1 MPFCAL
7 PLRAL
12 NKIALKKIDRLLL
25 VSFIPPF
32 LVTFGI
38 ATFVLLMQILWVYI
52 DDIAGKGLGMFVI
65 IELLAYKCVGLVP
78 MALPLAILIS
88 GVMVMGGLAER
99 YELSSLKSA
108 GISLLRTM
116 RPIIVFG
123 SVAMFVSYL
132 CNDYIIPVANLQF
145 GSRMYDI
152 REKKPSLSLESG
164 IFNDDFGNY
173 AIRIGSKD
181 PDGRTINDI
190 LMYDHSE
197 SNTGR
202 LSQVVA
208 ESGEMFATPDG
219 NYFVMQLYNGNQYI
233 ETRPTGRNSTGGA
246 PFIRTAFKSWN
257 KVFDLNEFNLDV
269 TNPDLFSQNR
279 SMMSISQLASQIDT
293 IQKRIDQRRI
303 NLAKQVGSFFS
314 VIPVD
319 SLYPEGVI
327 ERLVP
332 SEEPVN
338 AERTDQDST
347 LTESTSLQQDS
358 LKQDSLAQD
367 SLAEITGS
375 KRVMS
380 DVSLGKPE
388 AMPDG
393 RPDPEEQAKRL
404 SDQRRQRAIHAA
416 ALRVTRDSIKKAQL
430 LPLERYADTM
440 TNISEWLEVI
450 TTAERRRF
458 MSKAK
463 ASARAI
469 VNQAGQAEVS
479 LNRTMEDKV
488 KHIYEMH
495 TKYSMAVVCIIFV
508 FIGAPLGA
516 IVRKGGFG
524 YPLLVSVVA
533 FIVFIVLTI
542 FCRKIAETFL
552 VPAALAAWLP
562 CIILFPVGIWLTIKA
577 MADSKLFEFDGIG
590 VFIRRMLAKVRKNP
604 SNSAG

>member
-1 MPFCAL
+1 M
-7 PLRAL
+7 R
-12 NKIALKKIDRLLL
+12 KIDRLLL

-65 IELLAYKCVGLVP
+65 MELLAYKCVGLVP

-108 GISLLRTM
+108 GVSLIRIM

-123 SVAMFVSYL
+123 TVAMFVSYL

-152 REKKPSLSLESG
+152 REKKPALSLESG

-173 AIRIGSKD
+173 AIRIGEKE
-181 PDGRTINDI
+181 PNGRTIHDV
-190 LMYDHSE
+190 LMYDHSNA
-197 SNTGR
+197 NTGR
-202 LSQVVA
+202 LTQVVA
-208 ESGEMFATPDG
+208 KSGEMFTTPDG
-219 NYFVMQLYNGNQYI
+219 DYFVMQLYDGHQYL
-233 ETRPTGRNSTGGA
+233 ETAPTGRSTTKGA
-246 PFIRTAFKSWN
+246 PFIRTSFKTWN
-257 KVFDLNEFNLDV
+257 KVFDLSEFNMDV
-269 TNPDLFSQNR
+269 TNKELFSQNR

-293 IQKRIDQRRI
+293 IQKRIDQREV
-303 NLAKQVGSFFS
+303 NLAKQIGSFFS

-319 SLYPEGVI
+319 SLYPGGVI
-327 ERLVP
+327 DRLAP
-332 SEEPVN
+332 LDEDGNPIEGS
-338 AERTDQDST
+338 QDST
-347 LTESTSLQQDS
+347 RVDADS
-358 LKQDSLAQD
+358 LDQEQQLSSVDSLEEDTVAVNVPPQKPK
-367 SLAEITGS
+367 LAS
-375 KRVMS
+375 
-380 DVSLGKPE
+380 
-388 AMPDG
+388 
-393 RPDPEEQAKRL
+393 Q
-404 SDQRRQRAIHAA
+404 
-416 ALRVTRDSIKKAQL
+416 IKKPVSSTPQRPRNLSAEARRRAAEDSTKAKPQL
-430 LPLERYADTM
+430 PIERFVDTIP
-440 TNISEWLEVI
+440 TVTEWLKGLTPV
-450 TTAERRRF
+450 ERRRF

-479 LNRTMEDKV
+479 LNRTREDKV

-562 CIILFPVGIWLTIKA
+562 CIILFPIGIWLTIKA
-577 MADSKLFEFDGIG
+577 MADSKLFEFDGIS
-590 VFIRRMLAKVRKNP
+590 VWISKMRKRFAKEKPV
-604 SNSAG
+604 AA